1 MSLIKV
7 SGVYNSKLAK
17 VEEMN
22 KAALMFIKIKFCFS
36 NDTVDGINDIK
47 FMISISDRGV
57 AIAAQNVNIWL

>member
-17 VEEMN
+17 VEEVN
-22 KAALMFIKIKFCFS
+22 KAALMFFKIKFCFS

-47 FMISISDRGV
+47 FMISVSD
-57 AIAAQNVNIWL
+57 